1 MKRGWV
7 ADTTFKSLVVA
18 GLALLLALGGIS
30 WLAISSSEQLLFP
43 ELTQKAR
50 AEAEQVGRKVDH
62 ALRLGIPPDN
72 LAGVDILFH
81 GLKEGDRDIAFLGLT
96 DASDRV
102 LHAHGIDSDSLLTIL
117 AEPARQPLFEGL
129 ADGQSLRGSYLVTA
143 LPLRV
148 GTLYL
153 GHSER
158 ALIQPLID
166 NLFDIGIV
174 VLVAMLLA
182 FEVMLVV
189 LTLNI
194 SQPAQAAAAAL
205 RAVAAHRFDQVTGF
219 RGTDELGRFLGRLDA
234 IIAARARRL
243 GTQLRSLQGPSLVGV
258 RLLSFLFVFVEE
270 LARPFL
276 PSYVEGFVEQASAL
290 GTGMATGIVIGLHMM
305 VFALVMPI
313 AAMLYVRLGRRRLY
327 VAGALVASVGLAGTG
342 LATGYWD
349 LLVWRALS
357 AIGYATTFV
366 ACQGFV
372 LELTNRDNRAQ
383 GAAMM
388 VGGITLADICG
399 PAVGGIVAERIGYS
413 ATLLMAAALA
423 ALTVLAVRGL
433 MGRDADHMEAPG
445 RIAIRDFVI
454 AFGNRRFT
462 MQLLLAALPAKFLL
476 TGFLF
481 YLVPVTLAELGSPE
495 GDIGRVVMVYG
506 LAMMAGSPLF
516 ARVSDRWQRHGLVV
530 AVGGLI
536 SIAGMI
542 FLPFVPITLFAIAV
556 PVAVGTLG
564 LGQSMSITAQ
574 VSLVVTL
581 LPATGKLRGQSPGLT
596 VLRFVERVGGGLG
609 PVAAAIL
616 ATSYGAVGA
625 MGILG
630 LYGAASFL
638 LYALVTFYDRRAFE
652 EAGR

>member
-7 ADTTFKSLVVA
+7 ADTTFKSLAVA
-18 GLALLLALGGIS
+18 GVALLLALAGVS

-50 AEAEQVGRKVDH
+50 AEAEQVGRKVDY
-62 ALRLGIPPDN
+62 ALTLGIPPDR
-72 LAGVDILFH
+72 LAGLDILYS
-81 GLKEGDRDIAFLGLT
+81 GLRESDRDIAFLGLT

-102 LHAHGIDSDSLLTIL
+102 LHAYGVDAESLLAVL
-117 AEPARQPLFEGL
+117 GGPDRRPMFEGL
-129 ADGQSLRGSYLVTA
+129 AAGQSLRADYLVTA

-153 GHSER
+153 GHAEH

-182 FEVMLVV
+182 FEVMLLV

-194 SQPAQAAAAAL
+194 SQPAQAATTAL
-205 RAVAAHRFDQVTGF
+205 RAVVARRFDLVTGF
-219 RGTDELGRFLGRLDA
+219 GGPDELGTFLGRVDSV
-234 IIAARARRL
+234 IAATATRL
-243 GTQLRSLQGPSLVGV
+243 GTPFRSLRGPSLVGV
-258 RLLSFLFVFVEE
+258 RLLSFLFVFAEE

-276 PSYVEGFVEQASAL
+276 PSYVDGFTQEMSNL
-290 GTGMATGIVIGLHMM
+290 GTGMATGIVIGLHMLI
-305 VFALVMPI
+305 FASVMPV
-313 AAMLYVRLGRRRLY
+313 ASMLYVRLGRRRLY
-327 VAGALVASVGLAGTG
+327 VAGALVASAGLAGTG
-342 LATGYWD
+342 LAAGYWD

-413 ATLLMAAALA
+413 ATLLMAAAVA

-433 MGRDADHMEAPG
+433 MGRDAEHTEAPG
-445 RIAIRDFVI
+445 RITLRDFAV
-454 AFGNRRFT
+454 AFGNRPFT
-462 MQLLLAALPAKFLL
+462 VQLLLAAFPAKFLL

-481 YLVPVTLAELGSPE
+481 YLVPVTLANLGSPE
-495 GDIGRVVMVYG
+495 GDIGRVVMIYG

-530 AVGGLI
+530 AIG
-536 SIAGMI
+536 GMI
-542 FLPFVPITLFAIAV
+542 SAVGMVVLPFVPVTLLAFAV
-556 PVAVGTLG
+556 PVAVAALG
-564 LGQSMSITAQ
+564 FGQSMSITAQ
-574 VSLVVTL
+574 VSLVVSQ
-581 LPATGKLRGQSPGLT
+581 LPATGRQRGQSPGLT
-596 VLRFVERVGGGLG
+596 VLRFVERVGGGFG
-609 PVAAAIL
+609 PIVAAAL
-616 ATSYGAVGA
+616 ADSFGLVGSI
-625 MGILG
+625 GILG
-630 LYGAASFL
+630 LYGTISFL
-638 LYALVTFYDRRAFE
+638 LYAMLVAYGRA
-652 EAGR
+652 AVGAAR